1 MDLIQALLLGA
12 LQGVTE
18 WLPVSSS
25 GHLVLAQEFFGVS
38 ASVFFDVVLHLGTL
52 AAVVLF
58 FRRQIIDLFLR
69 ERRMLVLL
77 VWASIPA
84 ALAGFLLRDFFAS
97 LFSNVLAVGI
107 AFVFTGCLLYATK
120 HTSGNNGLN
129 ARNSLLIG
137 LLQAVSIIPGVSR
150 SGATIS
156 AGLLAGVERKKAAT
170 FSFLLSI
177 PVVLGAAAFE
187 AWKGLV
193 LEPNLTP
200 VFAGVVAAFVVGFA
214 SIGWLLKL
222 IEKREFYVFAF
233 YCWALGAVVVVAALL
248 S

>member
-1 MDLIQALLLGA
+1 MDLVQALLLVA

-38 ASVFFDVVLHLGTL
+38 ASVFFDVALHLGTL

-58 FRRQIIDLFLR
+58 FRRQIVDLFLR

-77 VWASIPA
+77 AWASIPA

-120 HTSGNNGLN
+120 RASGNKDLN

-137 LLQAVSIIPGVSR
+137 LLQVVSIIPGVSR
-150 SGATIS
+150 SGSTIS
-156 AGLLAGVERKKAAT
+156 AGLLAGVDRKKAAT

-177 PVVLGAAAFE
+177 PVILGAAAFE
-187 AWKGLV
+187 AWKGLAF
-193 LEPNLTP
+193 EPNLIP
-200 VFAGVVAAFVVGFA
+200 VFAGVVAAFIVGFA

-222 IEKREFYVFAF
+222 IEKKEFYVFAF
-233 YCWALGAVVVVAALL
+233 YCWAVGAVAIVASLV
-248 S
+248 

>member
-12 LQGVTE
+12 LQGITE

-25 GHLVLAQEFFGVS
+25 GHLVLVQHFFGVS
-38 ASVFFDVVLHLGTL
+38 ASVFFYVALHLGTL
-52 AAVVLF
+52 AAVALF
-58 FRRQIIDLFLR
+58 FRRQIVDLFLR
-69 ERRMLVLL
+69 ERKMLVLL
-77 VWASIPA
+77 VLASIPA

-97 LFSNVLAVGI
+97 LFSSVLAVGI

-120 HTSGNNGLN
+120 RASGNNGLN

-156 AGLLAGVERKKAAT
+156 AGLLAGVEKKKATT

-177 PVVLGAAAFE
+177 PVILGAAAFE
-187 AWKGLV
+187 AWKGLAF
-193 LEPNLTP
+193 EPNLTP
-200 VFAGVVAAFVVGFA
+200 VFVGVVAAFVVGFA

-222 IEKREFYVFAF
+222 IEKKEFYVFAF
-233 YCWALGAVVVVAALL
+233 YCWLVGAVAVVAALL
-248 S
+248 G